1 MTSWNLEGS
10 PWGKEMR
17 HLKKILISY
26 IYLKNKL
33 FSLRK
38 KKKNG
43 GKERDS
49 KEICCVG
56 REKH

>member
-38 KKKNG
+38 KKNG
-43 GKERDS
+43 EKERDS